1 MGELP
6 EIDMDALEAE
16 IIGEARRRFDRKRA
30 RIYAMESN
38 VIVGMIIR
46 GAPRGKVER
55 HIRRLRRLVLRDFPE
70 QEELFDGLYLARFNR
85 IWRQFREADGPTLE
99 G

>member
-16 IIGEARRRFDRKRA
+16 IVGEAQRRFDRRRA

-38 VIVGMIIR
+38 VIVGMIVR
-46 GAPRGKVER
+46 GAPREKVER
-55 HIRRLRRLVLRDFPE
+55 HIRQLRLFVLRDFPE
-70 QEELFDGLYLARFNR
+70 QEELFDGLYVARFNR
-85 IWRQFREADGPTLE
+85 IWRQFREAEGPPLA